1 MKTLICDQSNGKHC
15 RSLDRARRIAG
26 ATRGTAT
33 ASYAKN
39 DSYDIT
45 GISRI
50 SLRNEDLRKT
60 HDIHK
65 LCHSRTESRPG
76 RCWCA
81 IVNIGRDNRVA
92 GANRVTGINYALSD
106 EGI

>member
-76 RCWCA
+76 RCKTLSTA
-81 IVNIGRDNRVA
+81 VVVA
-92 GANRVTGINYALSD
+92 VVVATVGAKVVKLCTPHVF
-106 EGI
+106 